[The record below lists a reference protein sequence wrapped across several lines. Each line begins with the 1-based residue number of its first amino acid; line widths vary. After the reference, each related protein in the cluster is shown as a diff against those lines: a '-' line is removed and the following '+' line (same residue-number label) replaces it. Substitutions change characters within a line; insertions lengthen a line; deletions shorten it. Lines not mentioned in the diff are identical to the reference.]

1 MSKKAIKNNLY
12 NKFVGLLNK
21 KGLKIKAKY
30 ILDRALL
37 LTSKKMPVSTNT
49 ILITIFLKLHTFIE
63 VKSVKI
69 KRRVVFVPFYINYKR
84 RIYLIIKW
92 ILLAVKRDTR
102 KVPLFQKLS
111 FEFVKL
117 LAKKNLKSYTLELKK
132 QNVDLALKNRSNT
145 HYRW

>member
-1 MSKKAIKNNLY
+1 MSNKVVKNNLY

-37 LTSKKMPVSTNT
+37 LTSKKLPVSTNS
-49 ILITIFLKLHTFIE
+49 ILLAIFLKLHTFIE

-69 KRRVVFVPFYINYKR
+69 KRRVVFVPFYISYKR
-84 RIYLIIKW
+84 RIYLVIKW
-92 ILLAVKRDTR
+92 ILLATRRDTR
-102 KVPLFQKLS
+102 KIPLFQKLS
-111 FEFVKL
+111 FEFIKL
-117 LAKKNLKSYTLELKK
+117 LAKKNLKSYTLELRK
-132 QNVDLALKNRSNT
+132 QNTELALKNRSNT